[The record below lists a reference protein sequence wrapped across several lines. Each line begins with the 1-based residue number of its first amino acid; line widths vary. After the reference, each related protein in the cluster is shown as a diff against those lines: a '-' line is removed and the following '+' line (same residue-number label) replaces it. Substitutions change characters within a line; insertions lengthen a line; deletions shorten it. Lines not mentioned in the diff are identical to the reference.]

1 MARHFSRVTLA
12 AALVF
17 AAACGRDREPGAD
30 TRTSGQPAAKP
41 AEEGD
46 PVAAAL
52 AARLATDQLPA
63 GLAADPAAND
73 LWKEVRRLYEEAG
86 HRPIW
91 IEDHEA
97 RPAVA
102 DLRRAVAEV
111 AADGL
116 NPAHYELPGDDA
128 FPRKSWNPLRNDDEA
143 DAAALADLDLRVSV
157 VAVKLASHL
166 VRGRVKPGAVDKHW
180 FGQQR
185 PDDVVR
191 ALRAGLDADELDKAF
206 RVLRPRHAQYE
217 GLKRALAEHRR
228 IAAAGGWPTVPPEAA
243 VKVGQSDPAVAVLR
257 ARLQASGDLSG
268 AADVNVFD
276 AGVQEALKKFQHRH
290 GIAATGR
297 LDRETRAAL
306 NVPVEARIRQIEINM
321 ERWRWLPETLGEEYI
336 LVNIPTFHLTA
347 VEHGKV
353 GLEMAVVTGT
363 RDETPTPIF
372 SDDMTTVVFS
382 PYWNVPPNILR
393 EETIPAAMNNPGFI
407 ARQNMEVLVGDRV
420 VDPWSV
426 DWRNP
431 RLRVRQ
437 RPGASNALGHVKFI
451 FPNNFDVYLH
461 DTPADAL
468 FARTDRDY
476 SHGCVRVQKPFELAQ
491 WVLRDQPQ
499 WTPERIQSAMHS
511 GQEKHVALRHKIPVY
526 IVYATVWADDD
537 GTVQF
542 RDDLYG
548 HDARQDGVVPA
559 SPSPTVLAATGAP
572 AKGVS

>member
-1 MARHFSRVTLA
+1 MARHLSRLTLA

-17 AAACGRDREPGAD
+17 AAACGRDRAPGASS
-30 TRTSGQPAAKP
+30 RTSGKPGATP
-41 AEEGD
+41 AENGD
-46 PVAAAL
+46 PVAVAL
-52 AARLATDQLPA
+52 AARLGAAQPPA
-63 GLAADPAAND
+63 GLAADPAAKD
-73 LWKEVRRLYEEAG
+73 LWKEVRRFYEEAG
-86 HRPIW
+86 HRSVW
-91 IEDHEA
+91 FEDHEA
-97 RPAVA
+97 RPAV
-102 DLRRAVAEV
+102 DELRRVVGEV

-116 NPAHYELPGDDA
+116 NPAHYDLPA
-128 FPRKSWNPLRNDDEA
+128 AEALPKKSWNPLRRDEA
-143 DAAALADLDLRVSV
+143 DASAIADLDLRFSM

-166 VRGRVKPGAVDKHW
+166 VRGRVRPGTVDKHW
-180 FGQQR
+180 FGEQR
-185 PDDVVR
+185 SDDVVS

-228 IAAAGGWPTVPPEAA
+228 IAAAGGWPAVPPEAA
-243 VKVGQSDPAVAVLR
+243 VKVGQSHPAVAVLR
-257 ARLQASGDLSG
+257 ARLQASGDLGGST
-268 AADVNVFD
+268 ADASVFD
-276 AGVQEALKKFQHRH
+276 ASVQEALKTFQRRH
-290 GIAATGR
+290 GIVASGR
-297 LDRETRAAL
+297 LDRDTRAAL
-306 NVPVEARIRQIEINM
+306 NVPVDARIRQIEINM
-321 ERWRWLPETLGEEYI
+321 ERWRWLPETLGQEYV

-347 VEHGKV
+347 MEDGRAA
-353 GLEMAVVTGT
+353 LEMAVVTGT

-393 EETIPAAMNNPGFI
+393 EETIPAAMNNPGYI

-437 RPGASNALGHVKFI
+437 RPGASNALGHVKFL

-468 FARTDRDY
+468 FSRTDRDY
-476 SHGCVRVQKPFELAQ
+476 SHGCVRVEKPFELAQ

-499 WTPERIQSAMHS
+499 WTPERIRSAMGS
-511 GQEKHVALRHKIPVY
+511 GQEKHVALGRKIPVY

-537 GTVQF
+537 GTIQF
-542 RDDLYG
+542 RDDVYG

-559 SPSPTVLAATGAP
+559 SPAPKVVAATGP
-572 AKGVS
+572 ATRRAS